1 LCVER
6 DFGQNS
12 ARPSSFSRSVQGRL
26 RRIGSRRS
34 AKIRLEIFR
43 SLGLSVQ
50 PIASDGLDSLRLLAT
65 FTLQNHPVIN
75 FSLMEQGGRSASS
88 ASGGNWTRI
97 IIRLPMRK
105 HCTQSKADKQRI
117 IEQKK
122 LPRISRLQITV

>member
-65 FTLQNHPVIN
+65 FTFHGPERVATPDILAALQKAHSKLRGVVALAIH
-75 FSLMEQGGRSASS
+75 
-88 ASGGNWTRI
+88 
-97 IIRLPMRK
+97 RK
-105 HCTQSKADKQRI
+105 KTPELTFHVLRA
-117 IEQKK
+117 
-122 LPRISRLQITV
+122 